1 MNHDIL
7 ETCML
12 VPGISMANC
21 SGWLHAWGSLIGLA
35 VAIILPCW
43 WRREDRRHARRFQL
57 AAAEVVAAGVL
68 LQNLRI
74 IEVIENLLRRWKDR
88 RGFIIPS
95 VVIGYI
101 LDKVQTLDLP
111 KEEQL
116 LPMAGI
122 WPVHVRHVAIA
133 YSSFRI
139 AAAKFEYLAMLVHS
153 GQTVTV
159 EQIDEAMKLLGI
171 ARDNLVIAES
181 GIRPHGPRQIR
192 FE

>member
-1 MNHDIL
+1 MNQDIWQ
-7 ETCML
+7 TCML

-35 VAIILPCW
+35 VAIALPCW

-57 AAAEVVAAGVL
+57 AAAEVVAASVL
-68 LQNLRI
+68 LQNLRVI
-74 IEVIENLLRRWKDR
+74 KVIENLLRRWKDR

-101 LDKVQTLDLP
+101 LDKVQTLEVP
-111 KEEQL
+111 NEEQL
-116 LPMAGI
+116 LPMAAI

-133 YSSFRI
+133 YSSLRI

-171 ARDNLVIAES
+171 TRDNLVIAES

>member
-1 MNHDIL
+1 MAYDVW

-12 VPGISMANC
+12 VPGINMANC
-21 SGWLHAWGSLIGLA
+21 AGWLHAWGSLIGLA
-35 VAIILPCW
+35 VAIALPCW
-43 WRREDRRHARRFQL
+43 WRHEDRRHARRFQL

-74 IEVIENLLRRWKDR
+74 IAVIDNLLRRWKDR

-101 LDKVQTLDLP
+101 LDNVQTLELP
-111 KEEQL
+111 NEEQL

-122 WPVHVRHVAIA
+122 WPVQVRHVAIA
-133 YSSFRI
+133 YSSLRI
-139 AAAKFEYLAMLVHS
+139 ATAKFEYLAMLVHR
-153 GQTVTV
+153 GRTVTA

-171 ARDNLVIAES
+171 ARDNLAIAQS